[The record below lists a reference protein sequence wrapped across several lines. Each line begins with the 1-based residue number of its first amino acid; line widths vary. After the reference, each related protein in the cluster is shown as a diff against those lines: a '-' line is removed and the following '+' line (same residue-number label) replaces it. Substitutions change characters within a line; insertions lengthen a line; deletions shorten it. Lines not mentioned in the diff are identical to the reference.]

1 MTKTNEA
8 KVNWK
13 RKLFLEMTAYW
24 INVLYLTILFA
35 VFTSY
40 RRLILA
46 NYNIGYANWGIS
58 FLKAMVLAKVIMIGG
73 LVHLGR
79 RLENKPLILPT
90 LFQSALFTCWVT
102 LFALGESTVRGLFH
116 GKGMAGALE
125 HLLSEGTHEFYAK
138 CLVVFVAFIPF
149 LALVQSDGNV
159 FAFCNHHLC
168 HLHLEHFLHSQTSL
182 EDAQS
187 DSRNFADG
195 KMDTKEIV
203 HYPVHS

>member
-1 MTKTNEA
+1 MTKANEA
-8 KVNWK
+8 KVDWK

-24 INVLYLTILFA
+24 INVVYLTMLFA

-46 NYNIGYANWGIS
+46 NYNIGYSNWGIS

-79 RLENKPLILPT
+79 RLEHKPLILST

-102 LFALGESTVRGLFH
+102 LFALGESTMRGLLH
-116 GKGMAGALE
+116 GKGVAGALE

-149 LALVQSDGNV
+149 
-159 FAFCNHHLC
+159 FAFKELGRVLGKGIIWDLFFRKGPGAAAHPGDLDRLKYGQPNLPPAPGS
-168 HLHLEHFLHSQTSL
+168 LPQTVR
-182 EDAQS
+182 EQ
-187 DSRNFADG
+187 
-195 KMDTKEIV
+195 
-203 HYPVHS
+203 